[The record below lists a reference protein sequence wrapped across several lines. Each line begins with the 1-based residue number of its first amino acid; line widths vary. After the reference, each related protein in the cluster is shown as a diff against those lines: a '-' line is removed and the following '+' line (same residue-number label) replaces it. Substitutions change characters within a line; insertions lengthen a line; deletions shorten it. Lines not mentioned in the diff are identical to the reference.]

1 MQSPQYSMNEFVE
14 DLRRICAPSADERTI
29 LKRLRPLVLRAAL
42 SKETWLTDDLY
53 DADPEQGFGVHLL
66 HEEDDHSLAVFA
78 MSWLPNRGTPPHDHG
93 TWGLVAGVDG
103 AETNEF
109 FARVDDESRPDY
121 VELRRIATKIVA
133 PEDVLAMPSG
143 MIHRVWNAGETTTL
157 SLHVYGRHIN
167 YTGRWQFDLE
177 KRSRAPITLKV
188 TTPVTSDAL

>member
-14 DLRRICAPSADERTI
+14 GLRRICAPSADERTI

-121 VELRRIATKIVA
+121 VELRRIATKIFT
-133 PEDVLAMPSG
+133 PGDVLAMPSG
-143 MIHRVWNAGETTTL
+143 MIHRVWNCGETIAL
-157 SLHVYGRHIN
+157 SLHVYGRHVN

-177 KRSRAPITLKV
+177 KHSRAAITLKV